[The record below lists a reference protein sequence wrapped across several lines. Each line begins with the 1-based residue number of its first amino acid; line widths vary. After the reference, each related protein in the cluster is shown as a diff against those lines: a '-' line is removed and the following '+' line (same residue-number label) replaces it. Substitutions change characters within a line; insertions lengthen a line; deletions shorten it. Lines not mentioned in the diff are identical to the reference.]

1 MAKIMTKVS
10 MNKGDVFM
18 QKIFIG
24 KTVDEAKEA
33 AIKEFNVDVSRVS
46 FEILEETKRTLF
58 GKSKGEAK
66 ISASFEETKVDIAT
80 GYIKNVLS
88 KMDITDVTF
97 KIEDVEGGSSVE
109 ILSSSSENFIG
120 KKGEILDSLQYLSSL
135 VCNKGEKDYY
145 RISLDSN
152 GYREKR
158 KEQLEVLAERMARS
172 VLKNGRSAALE
183 PMNPYE
189 RRIVHAKVAEVAG
202 VSSHS
207 TGQDPFRKVIISSN
221 EKRPEKKLEFKKN
234 NNNNSHNSNTPRPQK
249 FDFKTSFEKDYK
261 KPRPEDN
268 LKSGLYSKIE
278 F

>member
-1 MAKIMTKVS
+1 
-10 MNKGDVFM
+10 M
-18 QKIFIG
+18 QKIFVG
-24 KTVDEAKEA
+24 KSVEEAKAE
-33 AIKEFNVDVSRVS
+33 AIKEFSVDVSRIS
-46 FEILEETKRTLF
+46 FEILEEPKKTLF

-66 ISASFEETKVDIAT
+66 ISASYEETKIDIAT

-88 KMDITDVTF
+88 KMDINDVTF
-97 KIEDVEGGSSVE
+97 KIDEIEGGSAVE
-109 ILSSSSENFIG
+109 IVSENADVFIG
-120 KKGEILDSLQYLSSL
+120 KKGEILDSLQYLCSL
-135 VCNKGEKDYY
+135 VSNRGEKEYY
-145 RISLDSN
+145 RISLDAN

-158 KEQLEVLAERMARS
+158 KVLLENLAEKFAKS

-189 RRIVHAKVAEVAG
+189 RRIVHAKVSEITG

-221 EKRPEKKLEFKKN
+221 EKRPEKKPDFKKRNN
-234 NNNNSHNSNTPRPQK
+234 NNNNSNPKPQK